1 MFVSRNSFN
10 LVVRQKLIE
19 LQQWENEQKSIFYEQ
34 VIFSTINH
42 VL

>member
-1 MFVSRNSFN
+1 MFVFRNSFN

-34 VIFSTINH
+34 VIFCTINH
-42 VL
+42 IL